1 MGVAAAVSNPSGIP
15 SGRPP
20 RLNCLPSTAS
30 GNRHAPRGIG
40 IGRRISAPVS
50 AIWRRTV
57 TLCRSPH
64 AGLGGGR
71 RRLRSDPSIAAG
83 VRRRRPIAKES
94 GDESGGELDGRTPE
108 IPGTVFGA
116 VSLIIGTS
124 IGSGMLALPQ
134 KTSHT
139 GFVPSA
145 VFMAACWA
153 FLMLEALLLAEV
165 NVSLMREQ
173 RKNEGERGEVG
184 GSLEV
189 ISFRTMAEETLGGWV
204 AHAATVAYVFLAY
217 TSTTAYAAKAGE
229 LLSRLVGLPTSV
241 SGTLFTLL
249 HAALIVIGGASTTDR
264 VNQWLTTSMLGL
276 LVGLELAA
284 FGRSWSGLADV
295 ANWGQVPST
304 IPVIIFS
311 LVYHDIAPV
320 ICSYLGGDLPRI
332 RSSFLIGSVVPLLSL
347 LIWDAI
353 VLGFSA
359 DSGVTDPFDLFMSDA
374 MALMVEVFSL
384 LAVATSLIGTLLG
397 FSQFFQEQLR
407 NSLSPPLAQEQ
418 RSTTDHISSRE
429 DAAGGCSP
437 RSRRGLED
445 WWAGNNLNL
454 RAMSMAVIPALLVS
468 TTVPDVFYLAT
479 DIAGGYC
486 MTVLYGILPP
496 AMAWGMHA
504 RRASGRSGGGG
515 RDGAH
520 RGPKGLSESKP
531 ALIGVGL
538 CAFGIVIEQ
547 MLQDL
552 SALHL

>member
-1 MGVAAAVSNPSGIP
+1 
-15 SGRPP
+15 
-20 RLNCLPSTAS
+20 
-30 GNRHAPRGIG
+30 
-40 IGRRISAPVS
+40 
-50 AIWRRTV
+50 
-57 TLCRSPH
+57 
-64 AGLGGGR
+64 
-71 RRLRSDPSIAAG
+71 
-83 VRRRRPIAKES
+83 
-94 GDESGGELDGRTPE
+94 
-108 IPGTVFGA
+108 
-116 VSLIIGTS
+116 
-124 IGSGMLALPQ
+124 
-134 KTSHT
+134 
-139 GFVPSA
+139 
-145 VFMAACWA
+145 MAACWA

-184 GSLEV
+184 RSLEV
-189 ISFRTMAEETLGGWV
+189 ISFRTMAEETLGEWV

-229 LLSRLVGLPTSV
+229 LLSRLVGL
-241 SGTLFTLL
+241 
-249 HAALIVIGGASTTDR
+249 R
-264 VNQWLTTSMLGL
+264 RL

-284 FGRSWSGLADV
+284 FGRPWSGLADV

-468 TTVPDVFYLAT
+468 TTVNCSRFFLACLPA
-479 DIAGGYC
+479 AGGYC